1 MICFPFCE
9 TGGKNWSVYPEVAS
23 FLHKPRMGE
32 VTEASWL
39 GKGLGPVEPFG
50 GGEGAGLP
58 SAIASGANMLSILHS
73 AIFCHILS
81 VNLVPRKKQNLNV
94 PQPSNC
100 PAAREAARAVSGR
113 RDQSLGSWL
122 VENFPCSF
130 AHEWCLVTGIW
141 GFSVPGDILEN
152 SEKPGHREGVFT
164 LLATTRSTLELPTHD
179 YVHIYIYILVE
190 KISAMQFHTGTWTYI
205 IIAILW

>member
-1 MICFPFCE
+1 
-9 TGGKNWSVYPEVAS
+9 
-23 FLHKPRMGE
+23 MGE

-81 VNLVPRKKQNLNV
+81 VNLVPRKKTKSECAAAFKLPCGKGGSSGSVRPKGPILRKLTGGKWPLQL
-94 PQPSNC
+94 C
-100 PAAREAARAVSGR
+100 PRVM
-113 RDQSLGSWL
+113 
-122 VENFPCSF
+122 F
-130 AHEWCLVTGIW
+130 
-141 GFSVPGDILEN
+141 
-152 SEKPGHREGVFT
+152 GHRYLGLQRPRWHSWKLWKTWPLGRGLHASSNNEIYPQASHAWLCT
-164 LLATTRSTLELPTHD
+164 
-179 YVHIYIYILVE
+179 YYIYILVE
-190 KISAMQFHTGTWTYI
+190 KINAMQFHTGTWTYI

>member
-1 MICFPFCE
+1 MC
-9 TGGKNWSVYPEVAS
+9 PEVAS

-81 VNLVPRKKQNLNV
+81 LSRYKWQWFKSSGDGALHANPDGAGAHDANTSKPNTGQRQVKDKSKDRVAFDLGTGWVVDLDAENLTAGYRYRPGQLVWNAIQN
-94 PQPSNC
+94 
-100 PAAREAARAVSGR
+100 GR
-113 RDQSLGSWL
+113 TW
-122 VENFPCSF
+122 
-130 AHEWCLVTGIW
+130 I
-141 GFSVPGDILEN
+141 GD
-152 SEKPGHREGVFT
+152 
-164 LLATTRSTLELPTHD
+164 
-179 YVHIYIYILVE
+179 
-190 KISAMQFHTGTWTYI
+190 
-205 IIAILW
+205 